1 VLFSTQQR
9 IGHSS
14 DAARRRAPYCPSK
27 GSQSAWGIPSR
38 RIEIMRKAIVSI
50 ITLAVLVCAADRAQ
64 AAKYTDLGKR
74 TVSQIRAACSAAGA
88 AFGVHSDGAG
98 YGCTNENCDGKGGQ
112 CGVSCDNN
120 NNCTGWTP
128 GRTAPK
134 SLHGVLTGGGQL
146 AHPTGHRTG
155 RRSPSPA
162 KARLAAAFS
171 TAAPD
176 SDRKARLPPVRRS
189 APAEGRHRLAAQSTE
204 RRLAI

>member
-1 VLFSTQQR
+1 
-9 IGHSS
+9 
-14 DAARRRAPYCPSK
+14 
-27 GSQSAWGIPSR
+27 
-38 RIEIMRKAIVSI
+38 MRKAIVSI

-74 TVSQIRAACSAAGA
+74 TVSQIRSACSAAGG

-98 YGCTNENCDGKGGQ
+98 YGCKNENCDGKGGQ

-146 AHPTGHRTG
+146 AQPDRPSNRPPKPVTGQGALGGGILDGGSGFGSQGPAATGSPLGTG
-155 RRSPSPA
+155 RGSSPP
-162 KARLAAAFS
+162 RG
-171 TAAPD
+171 T
-176 SDRKARLPPVRRS
+176 
-189 APAEGRHRLAAQSTE
+189 
-204 RRLAI
+204 IN